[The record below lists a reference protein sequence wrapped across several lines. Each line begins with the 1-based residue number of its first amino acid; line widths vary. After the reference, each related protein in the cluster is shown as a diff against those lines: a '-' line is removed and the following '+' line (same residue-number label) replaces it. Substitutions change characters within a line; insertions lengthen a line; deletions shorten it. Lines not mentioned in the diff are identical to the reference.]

1 MKHRNSKSMKIG
13 VALRRG
19 ETVSN
24 IAAKVKCTKAL
35 VYAVKRKMGSYGI
48 ARDYIFTPSDPILDK
63 VENIARKINV
73 IGLEIHKDMVN
84 SPAHYT
90 VGGIEVADFI
100 RAKSLSYGRGNVVK
114 YVTRAGVKDKAT
126 ELEDLQKAAWYLAS
140 EITALQ
146 GAK

>member
-1 MKHRNSKSMKIG
+1 MKHRNSKSVKIG

-19 ETVSN
+19 ETVN
-24 IAAKVKCTKAL
+24 DIAAKVKCTKAL

-48 ARDYIFTPSDPILDK
+48 ARDYIFTPSDPILDR
-63 VENIARKINV
+63 VEKIV
-73 IGLEIHKDMVN
+73 DMVN

-114 YVTRAGVKDKAT
+114 YITRAGVKDKAT
-126 ELEDLQKAAWYLAS
+126 ELEDLQKAAWYLTA
-140 EITALQ
+140 EIAALQ